1 MKAAREK
8 FARFLADEGGATAV
22 EYAMIA
28 GIIVVAIVGGV
39 TAIGTSTS
47 ETFNDVSGGFPS

>member
-8 FARFLADEGGATAV
+8 FARFLAHEGGATAV

-39 TAIGTSTS
+39 TAIGTSTNA
-47 ETFNDVSGGFPS
+47 TFTNVSDGFPA